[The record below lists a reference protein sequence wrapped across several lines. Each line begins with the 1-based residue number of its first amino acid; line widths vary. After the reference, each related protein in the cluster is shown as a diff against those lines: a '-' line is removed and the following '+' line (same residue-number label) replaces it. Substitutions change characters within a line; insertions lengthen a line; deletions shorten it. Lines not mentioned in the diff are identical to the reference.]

1 MDVRGCI
8 QNQMS
13 RLTPTSTAPLAPVPH
28 LLSPD
33 IWKETPEVTISK
45 RPDSFFFLRLFSKPV
60 KESKRCTKIN
70 CTWSPHARQ
79 FVRSS
84 HIETLQ
90 WNQIR
95 DREAAMPGTSSY
107 RIYQLKRVP
116 GGWPEQL
123 CSSGKTAK
131 EGHKGQ
137 DHLLGWKLKTHAKP
151 IAVLLLFSKVRV
163 VSTAA

>member
-1 MDVRGCI
+1 MDVWGCI
-8 QNQMS
+8 QNQMPW
-13 RLTPTSTAPLAPVPH
+13 LTLISTAPLAPVPH
-28 LLSPD
+28 LLSPGRSERRHQKWLFQSD
-33 IWKETPEVTISK
+33 QTPFFPRLLSKSAKQSK
-45 RPDSFFFLRLFSKPV
+45 RW
-60 KESKRCTKIN
+60 TKIN

-84 HIETLQ
+84 CTETLQ

-95 DREAAMPGTSSY
+95 DWEEAMPETSSY
-107 RIYQLKRVP
+107 WIYQLKRAP

-123 CSSGKTAK
+123 RSSRNTAK

-137 DHLLGWKLKTHAKP
+137 DHLPGRKLKTHAKP